1 MVDSVSADKAIQEAQ
16 ELDLTQ
22 TVKTRT
28 LVEVEVVLEVV
39 ALQVR
44 MVVKTIEEVLEVLW

>member
-39 ALQVR
+39 ELQVR
-44 MVVKTIEEVLEVLW
+44 MVVKTIEEVLEVIW